1 MELKEDTS
9 MGCFVVPAVEAVV
22 TTAVEKIVEA
32 KEKKEQS
39 SENAIVL
46 GEKKAMPFSRKIK
59 WLNKMLWGGSALLA
73 FEHLWHG
80 ELVPWF
86 PFLTAAGNSED
97 AMVML
102 QEMSTRG
109 VTMAVLVTVV
119 WAGMVVVSNHM
130 EKSQEKNTVPVKQGE
145 KL

>member
-1 MELKEDTS
+1 
-9 MGCFVVPAVEAVV
+9 
-22 TTAVEKIVEA
+22 
-32 KEKKEQS
+32 
-39 SENAIVL
+39 
-46 GEKKAMPFSRKIK
+46 MPFSRMIK